1 MDSILAESK
10 LTYHGLRMTSTDTDE
25 TGVNL
30 GRAQTDQI
38 KSLIRTFLEDIGF
51 DRSIRVVKDHEMK
64 IIVWQYFQSLHLGEK
79 NEKSVQQTPDPSVNF
94 AYHGYTSLPFQVRVL
109 GAIQFLY
116 MFLVDD
122 MARNSSMNFKYL
134 VKSES

>member
-1 MDSILAESK
+1 MDPILAEST
-10 LTYHGLRMTSTDTDE
+10 LAYYGLRMTSTDTDG
-25 TGVNL
+25 TGVNP
-30 GRAQTDQI
+30 GRAQTDEI

-51 DRSIRVVKDHEMK
+51 DRSIHVVKDHGMK
-64 IIVWQYFQSLHLGEK
+64 IAVWQYFQSLDLGEK
-79 NEKSVQQTPDPSVNF
+79 NEKSVQQTLDPSVNF

-122 MARNSSMNFKYL
+122 VAEEFIEELQAFGQK
-134 VKSES
+134 